1 MAGHLQVGTA
11 APNFA
16 LNDQHGK
23 TVRLSDFIGKSA
35 VVLYFYPRDNSAGC
49 TAEACAFRDSYE
61 AFTAAG
67 ATVIG
72 VSGDSAESHQG
83 FAENHRLPFVLLS
96 DPDRRV
102 HQLYGVNKI
111 MGVLLSRETFVID
124 KQGIVRHHFVS
135 QINMTKHVTEA
146 LEVIQS
152 LATAQ

>member
-1 MAGHLQVGTA
+1 
-11 APNFA
+11 